1 MNFLELVS
9 SIINSIAWPVAIIII
24 IGFLKK
30 PISELI
36 ETIISI
42 KYKDFEI
49 RRDINNHAKSIQE
62 HTDSIVT
69 SEDPSVLE
77 NLMSEL
83 SNYHTIEQL
92 NDELDKKVLDLYL
105 VSQDPRKDISF
116 SHPTHHIQSTIFF
129 ASYLNTQEIIT
140 DDMYRVIRDLKEM
153 FDKIEYIDN
162 KTMEYPKK
170 KYQEN
175 APKIIAVLDNK
186 IKEIQS
192 ETSNSQ

>member
-1 MNFLELVS
+1 MNWMELLS

-24 IGFLKK
+24 IWFLKK

-36 ETIISI
+36 NTIISI

-49 RRDINNHAKSIQE
+49 HRDLNNQANSIQE
-62 HTDSIVT
+62 NTDSIVT

-92 NDELDKKVLDLYL
+92 NDELDKKVFDLYL

-116 SHPTHHIQSTIFF
+116 SHPSHYIQSTTFR
-129 ASYLNTQEIIT
+129 ASYLHSQEIIT
-140 DDMYRVIRDLKEM
+140 EDMYKVIHDLKDM

-175 APKIIAVLDNK
+175 APKIIAVLDKK

-192 ETSNSQ
+192 ETSSS

>member
-1 MNFLELVS
+1 MNWMELLS

-30 PISELI
+30 PISQLI
-36 ETIISI
+36 NTIIKI

-49 RRDINNHAKSIQE
+49 HRDLNNQANSIQE
-62 HTDSIVT
+62 NTDSIVT

-92 NDELDKKVLDLYL
+92 DSELDKKVLDLYL
-105 VSQDPRKDISF
+105 VSQDPRRDISF
-116 SHPTHHIQSTIFF
+116 SDPSHHIQSTIFR
-129 ASYLNTQEIIT
+129 ASYLHSKEIIT
-140 DDMYRVIRDLKEM
+140 EDMYRVIRDLKEM
-153 FDKIEYIDN
+153 FDKIDYIDN
-162 KTMEYPKK
+162 KTMEYPKR

-175 APKIIAVLDNK
+175 TPKIIAVLDNK

-192 ETSNSQ
+192 ETSSS